1 MGDDFSTIA
10 QAIAWATEALRTT
23 SETPR
28 LDAEVLLAHIL
39 SWSRARVLAEG
50 RQPLREAQPAK
61 FRDLVARRAALEP
74 VAYLVGHKEFYG
86 LDLEVN
92 RAVLVPRPETELLVD
107 LALQVAARVPAGMGH
122 ASPLIADV
130 GTGSGCIA
138 VALAVHLPGALVY
151 AIDIAADALQVA
163 GRNAARHGVAG
174 RVRLI
179 EGDLLTA
186 LSEPVDL
193 LVSNPPYTVL
203 GEISAGVRQHEP
215 HLALDGGPDGL
226 AAYRRLLAQAPAKLR
241 AGGAVLLEIG
251 ATQGAVVAQLGRAHF
266 PEARISVHQDL
277 AGLDR
282 VVAIDTGHGEEAG

>member
-1 MGDDFSTIA
+1 MSDDISTIA
-10 QAIAWATEALRTT
+10 QAIAWATETLRTT

-39 SWSRARVLAEG
+39 GWSRARLLAEG
-50 RQPLREAQPAK
+50 RQPLKEAQHTK
-61 FRDLVARRAALEP
+61 FRDLVARRTALDP

-92 RAVLVPRPETELLVD
+92 RAVLVPRPETELLVE
-107 LALQVAARVPAGMGH
+107 LALQVAARVPASAAL

-151 AIDIAADALQVA
+151 AIDIAANALQVA
-163 GRNAARHGVAG
+163 GRNAARHGVEG

-179 EGDLLTA
+179 EGDLLGA
-186 LSEPVDL
+186 LPEPVDL

-203 GEISAGVRQHEP
+203 GEISAGVRRHEP

-251 ATQGAVVAQLGRAHF
+251 ATQGAAVTQLGRAHF
-266 PEARISVHQDL
+266 PEARIGVHQDSGR
-277 AGLDR
+277 ARSGGGD
-282 VVAIDTGHGEEAG
+282 

>member
-1 MGDDFSTIA
+1 MMDFTSDDISTIA
-10 QAIAWATEALRTT
+10 QAMAWGTEALRAT

-39 SWSRARVLAEG
+39 GWGRARVLAEG
-50 RQPLREAQPAK
+50 RQPLREAQHTK
-61 FRDLVARRAALEP
+61 FRDLVARRVALEP
-74 VAYLVGHKEFYG
+74 VAYLVGNKEFYG

-107 LALQVAARVPAGMGH
+107 LALQVAARVPASAAR

-151 AIDIAADALQVA
+151 ATDVAADALQVA
-163 GRNAARHGVAG
+163 GRNAARPGVEG

-179 EGDLLTA
+179 EGDLLAA
-186 LSEPVDL
+186 LPEPVDL
-193 LVSNPPYTVL
+193 LISNPPYTIL
-203 GEISAGVRQHEP
+203 EQISAGVRRHEP

-226 AAYRRLLAQAPAKLR
+226 VVYRRLLAQAPAKLR
-241 AGGAVLLEIG
+241 PGGIVLLEIG
-251 ATQGAVVAQLGRAHF
+251 ATQGAAVAQLGRAHF
-266 PEARISVHQDL
+266 PDARISVHQDL

-282 VVAIDTGHGEEAG
+282 VVAIDTGHG